1 MNEDMKVEFVRA
13 GAGSGKTF
21 YLTNL
26 LAQRLRDAQ
35 ARPHAV
41 IATTFTVKAATELR
55 ERARKA
61 LLGSGRLDLASA
73 IGQARIGT
81 VNSVSGQLIQRFCFE
96 LGISPDQTVVEEE
109 GVERLIRIAIEN
121 VQTFEE
127 SSVLA
132 GLAARLSIP
141 PDDLTRTI
149 QKIVDLARS
158 NNICPDQVAAMGAAN
173 ADAMLAC
180 WPEPDGDHTADLQR
194 ALNIAKNQLEARVA
208 AGGAFRVTKE
218 GLEQVRSALEALA
231 QDRMTWAGWH
241 DLTTLNAGAEHKQ
254 VVATVREVAQRHPGH
269 TQFHADVRNYLQR
282 VFGLA
287 GRAMDA
293 FAHAKLERGVVD
305 FTDQEVMLLR
315 AIQEQPL
322 VRDALRDELDLVLVD
337 EFQDTNPLQLAI
349 FVELAKLSKASIW
362 VGDHKQA
369 IYGFRGTDSAL
380 IQEILAAVESWG
392 GTLGQ
397 PLSDSWRSTPSL
409 VGLTNAVFGDAFAP
423 ATRDEVA
430 LTPVRAPIPNQPD
443 VLNWSFVRGP
453 GRRSFDVTA
462 LGPAVQG
469 LLQRGLRVHDKE
481 ANALRPVRAGD
492 IAVLCRKND
501 LVPEIVEALGRWGIP
516 AAAQRPGL
524 LKTPEARLVLACLR
538 RLHDR
543 DDTLASAT
551 IVELTGSH
559 RPEEWLDDRLEFM
572 ANVQVDAAGRNV
584 PQHRDWR
591 VHGDNAHPLLVRLE
605 SLRPRLLSLTPRE
618 ALRMA
623 KAESGVAHLVHQ
635 WASNEQTA
643 QVRIANVEA
652 LLALGEEYEDTCRGT
667 RQPATVNG
675 LLLWLH
681 QRTELNRDWRAASA
695 HGAVEVMTFHKAK
708 GLEWPV
714 VVVAGLD
721 QWRFHDLWDVRART
735 QGDFDAGEPL
745 ANRFI
750 HYWPKPFGWAK
761 NVPQVDAAEQSV
773 LGSAMGAAGQ
783 AERKRLLYVTLTRAR
798 DLLVLAGD
806 CREIGDAPWSN
817 WFEDVAGS
825 RPRLWTRAGSHDIG
839 GVQITY
845 EKTEWDPDTA
855 YAAPSESQ
863 AQSLVFYEARAP
875 REHLPLWFTPS
886 SAEAT
891 GYAMA
896 EVETVGT
903 RIDVSP
909 GTDFLALGSAIHGCI
924 AYASADPA
932 QPISEAEVQEI
943 LERWDVGGAVDP
955 AEVIAQIHAFT
966 AWWRGKW
973 PQAQADAEVPVQAR
987 RLDGRVVRG
996 QIDFMLKA
1004 PTGRIVVDHKA
1015 DPRSVGDGNRLAD
1028 THGGQLEAYEEA
1040 LRIATGDAVLGS
1052 WLFLPVAAKAVRIAK
1067 QNR

>member
-1 MNEDMKVEFVRA
+1 MNEGMKVEFVRA

-26 LAQRLRDAQ
+26 LAQRLRDEE

-55 ERARKA
+55 ERARKT
-61 LLGSGRLDLASA
+61 LLGNGRLDLASA

-81 VNSVSGQLIQRFCFE
+81 VNSVCGQLIQRFCFE
-96 LGISPDQTVVEEE
+96 LGMSPDQTVVEEE

-127 SSVLA
+127 SSALA
-132 GLAARLSIP
+132 RLAARLSIP
-141 PDDLTRTI
+141 HDDLTRTI

-158 NNICPDQVAAMGAAN
+158 NNINPGEVAAMGAPN

-180 WPEPDGDHTADLQR
+180 WPEPDGDHTADLQQ
-194 ALNIAKNQLEARVA
+194 ALVVAKDQLEARVA
-208 AGGAFRVTKE
+208 AGGAFRITKE
-218 GLEQVRSALEALA
+218 GLDQVRSALDALV
-231 QDRMTWAGWH
+231 QERMTWTGWH
-241 DLTTLNAGAEHKQ
+241 ELTMLTAGVEHKQ
-254 VVATVREVAQRHPGH
+254 VVAAVREVAQRHPRH
-269 TQFHADVRNYLQR
+269 TQFHADVRDYLQR

-293 FAHAKLERGVVD
+293 FAQAKIERGVVD

-315 AIQEQPL
+315 GIQEQPL

-362 VGDHKQA
+362 VGDQKQA

-380 IQEILAAVESWG
+380 IQEILTVVESWG

-409 VGLTNAVFGDAFAP
+409 VGLTNAVFADAFAP
-423 ATRDEVA
+423 ATRDEVV
-430 LTPVRAPIPNQPD
+430 LSPVRAAIPDQPD
-443 VLNWSFVRGP
+443 VLNWSFVRGAR
-453 GRRSFDVTA
+453 RRSLDVTA
-462 LGPAVQG
+462 LGPAVHG

-481 ANALRPVRAGD
+481 ASELRPLLAGD
-492 IAVLCRKND
+492 IAVLCRTND

-551 IVELTGSH
+551 VVELTGSQ

-591 VHGDNAHPLLVRLE
+591 VRGDNAHPLLVRLE
-605 SLRPRLLSLTPRE
+605 SLRARLLSLTPCE
-618 ALRMA
+618 ALRLA
-623 KAESGVAHLVHQ
+623 KAESGIAHLVHQ
-635 WASNEQTA
+635 WASNDQTA
-643 QVRIANVEA
+643 QMRIANVEA
-652 LLALGEEYEDTCRGT
+652 LLALGQEYEDTCRGA

-675 LLLWLH
+675 LLLWLRH
-681 QRTELNRDWRAASA
+681 RAKLDRDWRAASA
-695 HGAVEVMTFHKAK
+695 NGAVEVMTFHKAK

-714 VVVAGLD
+714 VIVAGLD
-721 QWRFHDLWDVRART
+721 QWRFHELWNVRART
-735 QGDFDAGEPL
+735 QGGFDAGEPL

-750 HYWPKPFGWAK
+750 HYWPKPFGWTK
-761 NVPQVDAAEQSV
+761 NVPQIDTAERSA
-773 LGSAMGAAGQ
+773 LGSVMNAAGQ

-817 WFEDVAGS
+817 WLDDVAGS
-825 RPRLWTRAGSHDIG
+825 RPHLWGRAGSHDIG
-839 GVQITY
+839 GVQVTR
-845 EKTEWDPDTA
+845 ERVEWDPDAA
-855 YAAPSESQ
+855 YARPPASER
-863 AQSLVFYEARAP
+863 QSLAFYRAWP
-875 REHLPLWFTPS
+875 PQEHAPLWFAPS
-886 SAEAT
+886 SADTT

-896 EVETVGT
+896 EIETVGK
-903 RIDVSP
+903 RIAVNP
-909 GTDFLALGSAIHGCI
+909 GTDFIALGSAIHGCI
-924 AYASADPA
+924 AYACADPA

-943 LERWDVGGAVDP
+943 LERWGVDGAVTP
-955 AEVIAQIHAFT
+955 GAVIAQIEAFS
-966 AWWRGKW
+966 AWWQVKW
-973 PQAQADAEVPVQAR
+973 PQAQAHAEIPVQAR
-987 RLDGRVVRG
+987 RTDGRIVRG
-996 QIDFMLKA
+996 QIDFMLTV
-1004 PTGRIVVDHKA
+1004 PDGRIVIDHKA
-1015 DPRSVGDGNRLAD
+1015 DPRAVGDGNRLAE
-1028 THGGQLEAYEEA
+1028 THGGQLEAYEDA
-1040 LRIATGDAVLGS
+1040 IRIATGDLVLGS
-1052 WLFLPVAAKAVRIAK
+1052 WLFLPVAAKAVRIVK
-1067 QNR
+1067 QKS